1 MEKRESEQEPTED
14 DESEL
19 KHTENSENEAQH
31 SEEGENLEK
40 SFTKSGNPRKRR
52 KIDKH
57 LKQETIIRKREK
69 LFKKCKQKC
78 SNNIAEDQRQI
89 LNTNFWRLSTK
100 ERKAFTLNTCSRLEV
115 KRRTTESVGKQN
127 TFKYKLKTANGQMVE
142 VCKTFFSPH

>member
-1 MEKRESEQEPTED
+1 MEERESEQVPTVD

-19 KHTENSENEAQH
+19 KHTENSENEAQR

-40 SFTKSGNPRKRR
+40 GFTKSGNPRKRR

-69 LFKKCKQKC
+69 LLKNHLVLPGCECKQKC

-89 LNTNFWRLSTK
+89 LNTNLWRLYTK
-100 ERKAFTLNTCSRLEV
+100 ERKAFILNICSRLEV
-115 KRRTTESVGKQN
+115 KRRTT
-127 TFKYKLKTANGQMVE
+127 
-142 VCKTFFSPH
+142 